1 MAVLSLIT
9 FICPAIGFFIILI
22 LLIGNFNHK
31 FPENF
36 KKMYIPIAFIAA
48 TCGYALILRGEYD
61 LTRYFYQLDYY
72 TGASLSYILEQGN
85 GTSYTKDIWFYFV
98 KLTGNVHMLPYMSA
112 LGVYGLVSYVIFDC
126 INRSEREFTVA
137 EVCELL
143 LIALFVIS
151 PFSIINNI
159 RCVFSYVIIS
169 FATYRDLVQK
179 KKNLLTYVLYII
191 PIGLHS
197 SAIVILLFRI
207 LQVLVKKLG
216 RGIAIV
222 AAFVPT
228 FITFFYEHID
238 LFGSSLIGLTFS
250 NAINMAYAYL
260 NDAIDVNPGIFDFIN
275 RAYGTFFI
283 VLIIILLFVAKS
295 YVRKNK
301 NLKDPFYEPM
311 VSYLYLVGIGALG
324 CLYIVAGAFW
334 RFEAVVVLFS
344 PLIFVPLM
352 EMGIPVFK
360 RAIHLL
366 LGLMIIPLI
375 PNVIEFKMATDITE
389 TIVSFF
395 TTTGFEILYYTFIGL
410 YKSIV

>member
-1 MAVLSLIT
+1 
-9 FICPAIGFFIILI
+9 
-22 LLIGNFNHK
+22 
-31 FPENF
+31 
-36 KKMYIPIAFIAA
+36 
-48 TCGYALILRGEYD
+48 
-61 LTRYFYQLDYY
+61 
-72 TGASLSYILEQGN
+72 
-85 GTSYTKDIWFYFV
+85 
-98 KLTGNVHMLPYMSA
+98 MLPYMSA

-197 SAIVILLFRI
+197 SAIVILLFRV
-207 LQVLVKKLG
+207 LQLLVKKLG

-222 AAFVPT
+222 AALVPT

-238 LFGSSLIGLTFS
+238 LFGSSLIGLFFS

-295 YVRKNK
+295 YVRKNE

-395 TTTGFEILYYTFIGL
+395 TTTGFEILYYIFIGL